1 MSLLQLSNASVSYG
15 ASTIFSALNF
25 ELNAGEKLAILG
37 RNGCGKTTL
46 LKVLLGELSL
56 DQGQR
61 HVRKGLTLGHLSQ
74 FKFTQMDLSV
84 ADSLQRLF
92 KEHHE
97 LEAQLHSLE
106 QTLGTDEAA
115 LDTYAELRDRYEAM
129 GGYTRETAILK
140 MMTSFGFS
148 ADDLARPIVQF
159 SGGQQTRLAM
169 IHLLLSQPDVLFLD
183 EPTNH
188 LDIDTIA
195 WLETYLKSYPKAIV
209 FVSHDRAFIDQVAD
223 GILELEAGQL
233 TRYPGNYEV
242 YKSQKALAL
251 SKQAS
256 AHTRQQK
263 DIERLET
270 LIEKFRYKKSKAKF
284 AQSKIKY
291 LERMDR
297 IEAPKGEAKTSKFRF
312 HTKVKG
318 GQRVLS
324 VQGLSVGYRTP
335 LCTLSFELE
344 RGQHLALMGPNGQGK
359 STLLKT
365 LLHQIP
371 PLAGEFLLGHQI
383 QLGYFDQQQTD
394 IRGATTLVQY
404 LTRLFPDVATQ
415 QIRAVL
421 GAFLFTQ
428 DDVFKTLDVLSGGER
443 VRLLFAKLMLEGANV
458 LLLDEP
464 TNHLDIESQ
473 EALEAALDVYEGTL
487 IFATHDRTFVRKLAK
502 RVLHIAHGQAHLSD
516 VIEEVPHTPA
526 AAVTPEPINVQR
538 ERARTTPSRLLKQI
552 QAVEDSISAKELELE
567 TQRALRYEPEYY
579 HDHQRMH
586 ALDETIDALHNQIAG
601 LMKDWEALNEALV
614 VASQDPASEL

>member
-15 ASTIFSALNF
+15 ATVIFSALNF

-46 LKVLLGELSL
+46 LKVLLGEVSI

-74 FKFTQMDLSV
+74 FKFSETDVSV
-84 ADSLQRLF
+84 AESLQRLF
-92 KEHHE
+92 KDQHE
-97 LEAQLHSLE
+97 LEAQLHRLE
-106 QTLGTDEAA
+106 QSLASDETS
-115 LDTYAELRDRYEAM
+115 LRTYAELRDRYEAM
-129 GGYTRETAILK
+129 GGYTRETTILK
-140 MMTSFGFS
+140 MMTSFGFV
-148 ADDLARPIVQF
+148 ATDLERPIGQF

-188 LDIDTIA
+188 LDIDTIS
-195 WLETYLKSYPKAIV
+195 WLETYLKSYPKAVI
-209 FVSHDRAFIDQVAD
+209 FVSHDRTFIDQVAD
-223 GILELEAGQL
+223 GILEMEAGQL
-233 TRYPGNYEV
+233 TRYPGNYDV
-242 YKSQKALAL
+242 YKTQKALAL

-256 AHTRQQK
+256 AHARQQK
-263 DIERLET
+263 DIERLEA
-270 LIEKFRYKKSKAKF
+270 LIEKFRYKKNKAKF

-291 LERMDR
+291 LDRMERID
-297 IEAPKGEAKTSKFRF
+297 APKGEAKTSKFRF

-324 VQGLSVGYRTP
+324 VRGLSVGYRTP
-335 LCTLSFELE
+335 LCTVSFELE

-365 LLHQIP
+365 LLQHIP
-371 PLAGEFLLGHQI
+371 PLAGEFLFGHQI
-383 QLGYFDQQQTD
+383 NLGYFDQQQTD
-394 IRGATTLVQY
+394 IRGEGTLVQY
-404 LTRLFPDVATQ
+404 LTRLFPEVSTQ
-415 QIRAVL
+415 QIRSVL

-458 LLLDEP
+458 VLLDEP
-464 TNHLDIESQ
+464 TNHLDIESK
-473 EALEAALDVYEGTL
+473 EALEAALLAYEGTL
-487 IFATHDRTFVRKLAK
+487 IFATHDRTFVRTLAK
-502 RVLHIAHGQAHLSD
+502 RVLHIAHGQAQLSD
-516 VIEEVPHTPA
+516 VNEEVAPVDDA
-526 AAVTPEPINVQR
+526 APVPNPMKAQR

-552 QAVEDSISAKELELE
+552 QAVEDTISAKELDLE

-579 HDHQRMH
+579 HDHQRMQ
-586 ALDETIDALHNQIAG
+586 ALDETIDAIHNHIAG

-614 VASQDPASEL
+614 EASQDPSTEL